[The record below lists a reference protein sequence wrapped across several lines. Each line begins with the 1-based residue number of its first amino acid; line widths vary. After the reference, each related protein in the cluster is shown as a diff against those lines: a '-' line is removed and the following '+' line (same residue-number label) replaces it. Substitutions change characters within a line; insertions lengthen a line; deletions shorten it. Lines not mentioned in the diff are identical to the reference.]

1 MHSPWLAIMHGWRSL
16 LASFHTGSLSLIL
29 SDFSASTLPA
39 NLAVIVPLTLG
50 ITGFLC
56 LLNIALA
63 ILFRKRHK
71 QEVLTYYAACVV
83 ELLIFVV
90 TLLIYIGV
98 ISTAPFHLL
107 HGLPINQ
114 AEIGAALAIG
124 VGLFP
129 AAYWHRVNL
138 SDLPARIAQDGREM
152 KKQNAGRIHDI
163 SQHGEWMN

>member
-1 MHSPWLAIMHGWRSL
+1 LT
-16 LASFHTGSLSLIL
+16 SFNTGSLSLSQTTL
-29 SDFSASTLPA
+29 RVSTLPA

-56 LLNIALA
+56 LLNILLA

-71 QEVLTYYAACVV
+71 KEVLTYYAAFAI
-83 ELLIFVV
+83 ELAIFVV
-90 TLLIYIGV
+90 TLLVYLGT
-98 ISTAPFHLL
+98 ISTTPFHLM
-107 HGLPINQ
+107 HGLPFNQ

-124 VGLFP
+124 IGLFP

-138 SDLPARIAQDGREM
+138 SDLPSRIAQDGRTM
-152 KKQNAGRIHDI
+152 KQQNAGRIHDI